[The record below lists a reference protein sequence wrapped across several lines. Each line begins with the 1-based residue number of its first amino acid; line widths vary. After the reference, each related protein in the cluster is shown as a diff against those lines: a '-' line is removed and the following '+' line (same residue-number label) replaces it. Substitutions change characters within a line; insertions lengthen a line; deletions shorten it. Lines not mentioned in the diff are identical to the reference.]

1 MENKEI
7 KTNLKKGEL
16 FMNNLQNNW
25 HLFVEWFKKSLAMM
39 IVFILIG
46 ASLGIYVSKIV
57 YDMRMNEVTKV
68 GGFVYDNTVYNVSL
82 RP

>member
-1 MENKEI
+1 MENKELES
-7 KTNLKKGEL
+7 NLTKGEL
-16 FMNNLQNNW
+16 IMNNLENNW

-46 ASLGIYVSKIV
+46 ASIGIYCSKIV

-68 GGFVYDNTVYNVSL
+68 GGFVYDNKVYNVSL

>member
-7 KTNLKKGEL
+7 ETNLKKGEL
-16 FMNNLQNNW
+16 LMNNLQNNW
-25 HLFVEWFKKSLAMM
+25 HLFVDWFKKSLAMM
-39 IVFILIG
+39 IVFILLG
-46 ASLGIYVSKIV
+46 ASIGIYVSKIV

-68 GGFVYDNTVYNVSL
+68 GGFVYDNKVYNVSL

>member
-1 MENKEI
+1 VENKEI
-7 KTNLKKGEL
+7 KAYLKKGEL